1 LIQRSQAAH
10 VYILLVLAAVIVL
23 AMAAVGTLGL
33 ATALMGQ
40 VIERTRELGILRALG
55 ASRQH
60 ITRSILAEAVLAGI
74 LSWAVAAALSIPL
87 TLLSVGALVTTLQQ
101 PLAAQWSIA
110 ALAAW
115 LVLGVAF
122 AAAASIYP
130 ARQAA
135 ALTVR
140 RALA

>member
-1 LIQRSQAAH
+1 LIRRSQAAH
-10 VYILLVLAAVIVL
+10 VYILLALAAVIVL

-40 VIERTRELGILRALG
+40 VMERTREFGILRALG
-55 ASRQH
+55 ASTQH
-60 ITRSILAEAVLAGI
+60 ITRGILAEAALAGI
-74 LSWAVAAALSIPL
+74 LSWVVALALSIPL
-87 TLLSVGALVTTLQQ
+87 TLLSVRALAATIQQ
-101 PLAAQWSIA
+101 PLGAQWSIA
-110 ALAAW
+110 APAAW

-130 ARQAA
+130 ARRAA

-140 RALA
+140 QALA